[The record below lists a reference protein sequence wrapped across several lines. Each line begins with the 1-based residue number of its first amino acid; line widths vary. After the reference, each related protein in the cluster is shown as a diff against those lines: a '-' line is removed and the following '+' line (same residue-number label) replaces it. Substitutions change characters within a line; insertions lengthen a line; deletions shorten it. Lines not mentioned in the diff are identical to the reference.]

1 MIRYI
6 IYLWNDF
13 MFVLNFKKLIK
24 NVNLYLKFLIL
35 IIMFGLW
42 EL

>member
-1 MIRYI
+1 MNRYI